1 MKIRI
6 PIIFFYFALL
16 SLFLL
21 YSCSTIER
29 RAASTEKFLEIKGVG
44 AFGIFD
50 PSVVM
55 DRQLNKIYM
64 SYSAV
69 DPSYRWPVE
78 HPHTVSTRLAY
89 SIDKGLTWN
98 DSGIVINEAEDE
110 LGQKL
115 SLKLFGRSP
124 KPMTWNQEVSSLIF
138 DASAPRSER
147 WKLFWHRYPLIDGER
162 KFEYGWIAFKQAE
175 SPEQLAI
182 AKEIKLFSGKYYDS
196 AADQY
201 LGTPQVRLNE
211 IHSELR
217 DCAAFTEPSAFI
229 RENSLYLAL
238 SCADGNLPW
247 NGRQILL
254 SRRDGNWNYAGI
266 LLDNRRD
273 SEGLLIAGNSFTGFS
288 APELIAV
295 RNKTYLIVTPTTND
309 ENPAYHGCMVFEI
322 EDLESARILREAK
335 SLKISKVIPGN
346 SELHNGACSYLNVSS
361 ETGGFLLSQAYPDS
375 VKVFR
380 IVRTEIKL

>member
-1 MKIRI
+1 MKPRVLK
-6 PIIFFYFALL
+6 IFLYTTLL
-16 SLFLL
+16 SLFSF
-21 YSCSTIER
+21 YSCSSLER
-29 RAASTEKFLEIKGVG
+29 KISFTEQFLEIKGVG
-44 AFGIFD
+44 AYGIFD

-55 DRQLNKIYM
+55 DRQSNKIYM

-78 HPHTVSTRLAY
+78 HPHAISTRLAY
-89 SIDKGLTWN
+89 SLDKGLTWN
-98 DSGIVINEAEDE
+98 DSGLAINEAEDE
-110 LGQKL
+110 EGQKL

-138 DASAPRSER
+138 DANAPRSER

-175 SPEQLAI
+175 SPEQLAS

-201 LGTPQVRLNE
+201 LGTPQVQLNR
-211 IHSELR
+211 IHPELS
-217 DCAAFTEPSAFI
+217 DCVAFTEPSAFI
-229 RENSLYLAL
+229 KEKRLYLAL

-254 SRRDGNWNYAGI
+254 NRQDGNWNYVGI

-273 SEGLLIAGNSFTGFS
+273 SDGLQIAGNSFTGFS

-295 RNKTYLIVTPTTND
+295 RDKTYLAVTPTTNG
-309 ENPAYHGCMVFEI
+309 ENPAYHGCIVFEI
-322 EDLESARILREAK
+322 EDLDSAKILRESK
-335 SLKISKVIPGN
+335 FLKISKVVPGN
-346 SELHNGACSYLNVSS
+346 SELHNGACSYLNVMS
-361 ETGGFLLSQAYPDS
+361 ETGGFLLSQAYPES

-380 IVRTEIKL
+380 IIRTEIKL